1 LRGRALTREER
12 AELAETLAYEL
23 VAQSQTR
30 TDRADRTRMRML
42 SRLMR
47 DPLGQALTTSLT
59 DRLYRAKSAERVM
72 DEVAH
77 LIELLGL
84 PSYMRPI
91 ERVELGSAGI
101 LSKVVPSLIAR
112 AVIDKVRS
120 ETRAVL
126 LSANPKALSEHL
138 ARRHRENVRVN
149 VNQLGEALLGEHEAE
164 LRVQKYEALAS
175 RDDIDAVSVKVSSV
189 GSQLNLLAFEQTTA
203 TLAERMERI
212 YRATLK
218 VPEDRRPLVMLDME
232 AYNDI
237 ELTFAVME
245 RALAHR
251 DMDRVRAG
259 VVLQAYLPDSHA
271 WHQHLIHW
279 ASERVARGG
288 VPVRLRIVKGAN
300 LAQERVDSARNG
312 AAVPIFARKEEVDAS
327 YKLMLERAIVPQ
339 HLSAV
344 RVGVASHNLFDIGY
358 ALALCAEHDAF
369 GEVGFEVLE
378 GMADP
383 LRRTLSALGA
393 DVLVYAPVCGDD
405 EMNNGIAYLV
415 RRLDENTSSDNF
427 LRSSFEMRPGD
438 ASFRKEQERFR
449 NSVAL
454 LKNLDTR
461 PRRSDDPSHDRSK
474 ETPRK
479 QAGRDF
485 VNESD
490 TDFSRPENRA
500 YVQAALAQ
508 LAAQEPAVVRS
519 CIAGQW
525 VSGTLQNGE
534 DPSRPGAVPYRFALA
549 SANDIERAL
558 ACAHEDPSRFS
569 QTSASQRAHLLRRV
583 AEGLRKAR
591 AELIAAMLM
600 DAGKRV
606 QEADAEIS
614 EAVDFAEYYRANH
627 LRMER
632 EEAVELSARGVVVVT
647 PPWNFPLAIPA
658 GGVLAALMAGNRVIL
673 KPALETPYVAEKL
686 VRILWEAGIPKEAL
700 QFVVTEDEVASQLIR
715 DRRVDTV
722 VLTGATST
730 ARLFQRLRPGLRLLA
745 ETGGKNAYI
754 VSTMSDRELAIYH
767 AIHSAFGHAG
777 QKCSAASLLI
787 LEAEVYDDPGFMET
801 LQDAVQSLAV
811 GSAWDPVSFVTP
823 LIREPEGALARG
835 LSTLDPG
842 ESWLVAPRVDPN
854 NPRLISPAVKLGV
867 KEGSFSHTNEMFGPV
882 LSVMRA
888 DDLRH
893 AIALANATG
902 YGLTAGLASLDERE
916 HKLFLDTIRAGNVY
930 VNRTITGAIV
940 ERQPF
945 GGLDKSGYGPGAKAG
960 GPNYV
965 AQLAHVRALRE
976 PTEPRLLSET
986 AHEVFSHWSHALPAQ
1001 DSANWQ
1007 RRAANYDA
1015 AYAREIARLHDR
1027 QALLGQDNL
1036 LRYRPFPQLVL
1047 RVTREAT
1054 LLDLASS
1061 LLCADLVGTRL
1072 QLSIDPSFAGPKD
1085 SSALGHPAHVE
1096 TAAQLLARAPTA
1108 ARIRVLGRREPELDA
1123 LNEKTGAHI
1132 ADEIVSEAGRFELLH
1147 YVREQSLSIDYHRYG
1162 NLGARALTK
1171 R

>member
-1 LRGRALTREER
+1 LRDRTLTREER
-12 AELAETLAYEL
+12 ASLAETLAYEL

-47 DPLGQALTTSLT
+47 DPMGQALTTSLT

-91 ERVELGSAGI
+91 ERVELGSAGL
-101 LSKVVPSLIAR
+101 LSKVAPSLIAR

-126 LSANPKALSEHL
+126 LSADSRSLSEHL
-138 ARRHRENVRVN
+138 ARRHKENVRVN

-164 LRVQKYEALAS
+164 ARVQKYEALAS
-175 RDDIDAVSVKVSSV
+175 RGDIDAVSVKVSSI
-189 GSQLNLLAFEQTTA
+189 GSQLNLLAFADTTEV
-203 TLAERMERI
+203 LAARLQRI
-212 YRATLK
+212 YRATLE
-218 VPEDRRPLVMLDME
+218 VPEERRPIVMLDME

-237 ELTFAVME
+237 ELTFAVMD
-245 RALAHR
+245 RALSSS
-251 DMDRVRAG
+251 DLDRVRAG

-271 WHQHLIHW
+271 WHRHLITW
-279 ASERVARGG
+279 ASARVQRGAW
-288 VPVRLRIVKGAN
+288 PIRLRIVKGAN
-300 LAQERVDSARNG
+300 LAQERVDSARMG
-312 AAVPIFARKEEVDAS
+312 VAVPIYARKEEVDAS
-327 YKLMLERAIVPQ
+327 YKRMLERAIQPQ
-339 HLSAV
+339 HLAAV
-344 RVGVASHNLFDIGY
+344 HVGVASHNLFDIGY
-358 ALALCAEHDAF
+358 ALALCAERDAF

-438 ASFRKEQERFR
+438 AAFRREQGRFR
-449 NSVAL
+449 DAVAL
-454 LKNLDTR
+454 MEKLDTSA
-461 PRRSDDPSHDRSK
+461 RRKDDPSHDRSK
-474 ETPRK
+474 EIPRRK
-479 QAGRDF
+479 VGRDF

-490 TDFSRPENRA
+490 TDFARPENRA
-500 YVQAALAQ
+500 YVRAALAQ
-508 LAAQEPAVVRS
+508 LANQEPKIVRS

-525 VSGTLQNGE
+525 VSGTQKDGE
-534 DPSRPGAVPYRFALA
+534 DPSRPNVVPYQFELV
-549 SANDIERAL
+549 SAADIDRAL
-558 ACAHEDPSRFS
+558 ACAHEDPSGFS
-569 QTSASQRAHLLRRV
+569 QTSASQRAHWLTRV

-591 AELIAAMLM
+591 DELIAAMLM

-614 EAVDFAEYYRANH
+614 EAIDFAEYYRANH

-632 EEAVELSARGVVVVT
+632 EECVELRARGVVVVT

-686 VRILWEAGIPKEAL
+686 AKILWEAGIPKEAL
-700 QFVVTEDEVASQLIR
+700 QFVVAEDELASQLIR
-715 DRRVDTV
+715 DPRVDTV

-754 VSTMSDRELAIYH
+754 VSTMSDRELAISN
-767 AIHSAFGHAG
+767 AIQSAFGHAG

-801 LQDAVQSLAV
+801 LKDAVQSMAV

-823 LIREPEGALARG
+823 LIRKAEGALERG
-835 LSTLDPG
+835 LTTLDPG
-842 ESWLVAPRVDPN
+842 ESWLVEPHVDPN
-854 NPRLISPAVKLGV
+854 NPRLVSPGVKLGV
-867 KEGSFSHTNEMFGPV
+867 REGSFSHTTEMFGPV

-893 AIALANATG
+893 AIAIANATG

-916 HKLFLDTIRAGNVY
+916 HKLFLDTIHAGNVY

-945 GGLDKSGYGPGAKAG
+945 GGFGRSGFGPGAKAG

-976 PTEPRLLSET
+976 PSEPQPLSET
-986 AHEVFSHWSHALPAQ
+986 ARDVFVRWSAVVPPSQ
-1001 DSANWQ
+1001 SAAW
-1007 RRAANYDA
+1007 RTRAANYDA

-1027 QALLGQDNL
+1027 QALLGQDNI
-1036 LRYRPFPQLVL
+1036 LRYRTSPQIVL
-1047 RVTREAT
+1047 RVASDAT
-1054 LLDLASS
+1054 VFDFASS
-1061 LLCADLVGTRL
+1061 LLCAQLVGTRL
-1072 QLSIDPSFAGPKD
+1072 QVSIDPGFAGPKD
-1085 SSALGHPAHVE
+1085 SSAIGHPTHIE
-1096 TAAQLLARAPTA
+1096 SAAQLLARAPNA
-1108 ARIRVLGRREPELDA
+1108 ARIRVLGRREAELDA
-1123 LNEKTGAHI
+1123 LNEQTSAHI
-1132 ADEIVSEAGRFELLH
+1132 ADEAVSGAGRFELLH

-1162 NLGARALTK
+1162 NLGLRALTK